1 MTCDC
6 CSPVAAPWLLPEPPS
21 GDSRHNYPQ
30 PGSWAANDAREK
42 VRKRGALRTGWG
54 GGGE

>member
-30 PGSWAANDAREK
+30 PGSWAANNAREK
-42 VRKRGALRTGWG
+42 VRKKGALRTGWG
-54 GGGE
+54 GGE